1 MMNLDNYY
9 IHATGGFW
17 GKYNCE
23 NHILTILADQ
33 KVRSKEIKKNYKG
46 SPINQVCLCDPTRK
60 DVIHL
65 DGKGTLI
72 SSFEHFVLYSPSL
85 LFSRDLDV
93 VIPQYDLPGCGE
105 VADMYDEVRYN
116 GDLSLEKLEGI
127 IYPLWPDTQG
137 SYICMKDKKTYNLEI
152 FQQEIFVIRNHFKN
166 IPVKDIFTGK
176 DITEEDVKN
185 QIHAYQ
191 KTIK

>member
-33 KVRSKEIKKNYKG
+33 KVKAQEIKKNYKG

-60 DVIHL
+60 DPMHIN
-65 DGKGTLI
+65 GKGSLI

-85 LFSRDLDV
+85 LFSRDLEV
-93 VIPQYDLPGCGE
+93 VVPQYDLPGCGE

-116 GDLSLEKLEGI
+116 GDLSLGKLEGI
-127 IYPLWPDTQG
+127 IYPLWPDEQAN
-137 SYICMKDKKTYNLEI
+137 YISIQNQKIYNLEI
-152 FQQEIFVIRNHFKN
+152 FKQEIFVIQNYFKN
-166 IPVKDIFTGK
+166 IPVKDVYTGK
-176 DITEEDVKN
+176 EITEEVVERKIRD
-185 QIHAYQ
+185 YQ
-191 KTIK
+191 KAKK